1 MYKIQVWVYV
11 TNTVTDIYKSEPL
24 HLLWAQVPKFQ
35 ASENVASWPTTP
47 LVQEAL
53 NRAAHSTVCNGKQ
66 HSSPIRYPYFG
77 LIKQCHVTQ
86 VAFLST

>member
-11 TNTVTDIYKSEPL
+11 TNTVTVIYTN
-24 HLLWAQVPKFQ
+24 QVPKFQ
-35 ASENVASWPTTP
+35 ASENVASWPMTP

-66 HSSPIRYPYFG
+66 HLSPIRYPYFG
-77 LIKQCHVTQ
+77 LIKQCHVMQ
-86 VAFLST
+86 VAFLSR